1 MRRGDDA
8 AVFGQMIAGMLKIHA
23 ARCALYVRRD
33 RSLLASTVNELP
45 TAPRACHD
53 LYQRFFADIGRAAD
67 IGTCARDSSR

>member
-8 AVFGQMIAGMLKIHA
+8 TLFGRMIAGMLKIHA

-53 LYQRFFADIGRAAD
+53 LFQRCLAGICR
-67 IGTCARDSSR
+67 TRQT